1 MICNKKIMAYFQ
13 NTFRG
18 PSMEAMIAVPA
29 DEYLED
35 YNNTMS
41 FKDLGVA
48 YEDVI
53 LLFMS
58 KGLLPAN
65 YLTLTPNEN
74 QLKLKV

>member
-1 MICNKKIMAYFQ
+1 MAYFQ